1 MEAAGAVS
9 VYEVVSR
16 RWYVNSA
23 DLTDYWRPAWRS
35 ETLPAISPGAGVQV
49 LTNWEGILPIEGT
62 IIVVEDDDTLRAVMT
77 EILTD
82 IGARCSAFVTAD
94 DALMHMLS
102 ATGTNVLVVADH
114 GVPGQIKGAEFLS
127 MVAQRWP
134 GLPSILTSGY
144 ELEASLIPEGTI
156 YLQKP
161 WSIDV
166 LVIAIAELLQPGLP
180 VRRS

>member
-1 MEAAGAVS
+1 M
-9 VYEVVSR
+9 
-16 RWYVNSA
+16 
-23 DLTDYWRPAWRS
+23 
-35 ETLPAISPGAGVQV
+35 QV
-49 LTNWEGILPIEGT
+49 LTSWDGILPIEGAV
-62 IIVVEDDDTLRAVMT
+62 IVVEDDDTLRSVMT
-77 EILTD
+77 EIFTD
-82 IGARCSAFVTAD
+82 TGARCIAFVTAD

-102 ATGTNVLVVADH
+102 AADTNALVVADH

-144 ELEASLIPEGTI
+144 ELGAYVVLEGTV

-166 LVIAIAELLQPGLP
+166 LVIAIAELLQPGVP